1 MLPLLL
7 FLLSILVSNGFLLDN
22 GHSTGNR
29 GTQRDI
35 NALLTE
41 ERQSRQRLESHVAEL
56 YHELSMTKQMAS
68 NLTKEY
74 QSLKK
79 ALQTDWK
86 NMSGCNS
93 AKLTDESNANQCCIE
108 TQYLINNVLTIQDNI
123 DGLLTQS
130 ITDMEDTKCQISS
143 STWTTVFLVCANNGQ
158 SVIDSWNAS
167 SSIST
172 TINGAVTSDASA
184 CRLKQVRSSLIDN
197 WSKHNIDQ
205 VKVEVYK
212 NGSVIAAFYFNGLG
226 TNHIN
231 WFSKNNL
238 LGTTY
243 TDLTRSST
251 VNYFSIEGIEER
263 HFYINE
269 HFGGCPA
276 DEGWLLVR
284 DVTGQVAPCHF
295 DHLTKPPYFIVSPG
309 NKKGRFE
316 SGQYILA
323 DAMEISVHTNTC
335 KCPSPISKGTEQIV
349 G

>member
-1 MLPLLL
+1 MLQLFL
-7 FLLSILVSNGFLLDN
+7 FLLSILQSNGFLLDN

-41 ERQSRQRLESHVAEL
+41 ERQSRQRLESYVSEL

-79 ALQTDWK
+79 ALQTDWR

-93 AKLTDESNANQCCIE
+93 AKLTDESNADQCCIE

-123 DGLLTQS
+123 YGLLSQA
-130 ITDMEDTKCQISS
+130 ITDMEDTKCKISS
-143 STWTTVFLVCANNGQ
+143 STWTAVFLACANNGQ
-158 SVIDSWNAS
+158 SVINSWNAS
-167 SSIST
+167 SSTST

-205 VKVEVYK
+205 VKVEIYK

-226 TNHIN
+226 TNHFN
-231 WFSKNNL
+231 WFSKENL

-323 DAMEISVHTNTC
+323 DTIEISVHTNTC
-335 KCPSPISKGTEQIV
+335 KCPSPISVGTEQII